1 MPSLLYLYFYV
12 YIYIYDMYI
21 YIYSLGV
28 AKTPVTVDKL
38 SIHFCEGNPINLQK
52 IHGYSV

>member
-1 MPSLLYLYFYV
+1 
-12 YIYIYDMYI
+12 MYI